1 MGCENNKWVEI
12 IWESRESVNYLGK
25 EDYYLG
31 KEDYYLGKE
40 DYCLDKL
47 DNISVL
53 FLMMRL
59 HFSGGYKTAT
69 FKEY

>member
-25 EDYYLG
+25 EDYCLG
-31 KEDYYLGKE
+31 KEDYLM
-40 DYCLDKL
+40 DKL

>member
-12 IWESRESVNYLGK
+12 IWESRESVN
-25 EDYYLG
+25 YLG